1 MDAVGGQEDNQT
13 TIANLLA
20 CFIYRAIP
28 YEESEGDAAFF
39 FNEQFVSQYAAQIA
53 ACLLTGET
61 RASLSTICTLK
72 RVAIF
77 QIRFCALG
85 LCFCACLVPETG
97 PTFGRHA
104 LFPPATLLS
113 IEIPRPCLMTGFAAL
128 HDRGVA
134 VA

>member
-53 ACLLTGET
+53 ARLLTGET

-85 LCFCACLVPETG
+85 LCFAHVLFPKPVPLSG
-97 PTFGRHA
+97 GMLYFRPRHSCRSKYQDHA
-104 LFPPATLLS
+104 L
-113 IEIPRPCLMTGFAAL
+113 
-128 HDRGVA
+128 
-134 VA
+134 